1 LRIEPLLLLLLL
13 LMASLP
19 QTGLETHPTGTAG
32 LNDLVN
38 SNWERVDELFDP
50 TLDSGDASFLAFA
63 KAFLRNALSSMVNGE
78 TIVYSGTKF
87 SRRPPVTSLTYA
99 ATTDLPFASGLVA
112 PVLLLA
118 LTGNVTLT
126 TTNLFAG
133 GRVEVVITADASS
146 RNFTFPAGWIFVTA
160 AAPASIAAG
169 KKGVLTLIS
178 TGTTDAGVV
187 AKWDVQP

>member
-1 LRIEPLLLLLLL
+1 
-13 LMASLP
+13 
-19 QTGLETHPTGTAG
+19 
-32 LNDLVN
+32 
-38 SNWERVDELFDP
+38 
-50 TLDSGDASFLAFA
+50 
-63 KAFLRNALSSMVNGE
+63 MVNGE

-87 SRRPPVTSLTYA
+87 SRRAPVTTLTYA

-133 GRVEVVITADASS
+133 GRVEVVITADGSS
-146 RNFTFPAGWIFVTA
+146 RNFTFPAGWVFVGA